1 MATIGGPDQFGL
13 WPDADLRSGTNNS
26 WTLGTYQSSGG
37 PNGGSYIRITGG
49 GGSAYLSNRIPVDTS
64 KSYQQVMYAK
74 TFSPGTSGN
83 NAGGHIGFSC
93 YDENDTFIDLRN
105 LKGIGDTQLTRA
117 ASPGDTTIYVSDA
130 SGWSLSSTN
139 HQRAFML
146 FGGQY
151 PYSGGYTRYTV
162 TNNAYSTSGTSNIGG
177 GEWTVTLN
185 SGLGT
190 YSDVLVNGSYPVGTY
205 VANGR
210 AGGTF
215 NYALGAPTYPTTWT
229 RYTTPVFTG
238 ESRNSSYPFR
248 YGTKFIRFMILR
260 NYNRRTESPQ
270 DHVWGL
276 SKFFFG
282 QVVEGRNYPSNLV

>member
-1 MATIGGPDQFGL
+1 MQIGPLNFGYFTNGGLKTGDNTNFTWGTYVATGGPRN
-13 WPDADLRSGTNNS
+13 A
-26 WTLGTYQSSGG
+26 
-37 PNGGSYIRITGG
+37 SYLSVTGG
-49 GGSAYLSNRIPVDTS
+49 GGSTATGGNYIPIDTS
-64 KSYQQVMYAK
+64 LTYKMALYAK
-74 TFSPGTSGN
+74 TFSPGSSGN
-83 NAGGHIGFSC
+83 NAGGHIGFIC
-93 YDENDTFIDLRN
+93 YDVNKTFVDLRN
-105 LKGIGDTQLTRA
+105 CKDLGDTQLTRT

-130 SGWSLSSTN
+130 SGWSLSSSN

-177 GEWTVTLN
+177 GEWTITLT

-210 AGGTF
+210 AGGTYS
-215 NYALGAPTYPTTWT
+215 YALGAPTYPTTWT
-229 RYTTPVFTG
+229 KYQTGNFTG
-238 ESRNSSYPFR
+238 ENRNSSTPFR

-270 DHVWGL
+270 DHVWGISRL
-276 SKFFFG
+276 FFG
-282 QVVEGRNYPSNLV
+282 RVLDGRDYSNL